1 MVNLRCPV
9 CAGALEKRAGAY
21 LCPKN
26 HSFDIAKSGYV
37 NLLLNSSQGHHGD
50 DKLMVRARRDF
61 LDKGY
66 YDRFIAAV
74 ADAAAEFT
82 PPEAT
87 VLDAG
92 CGEGIYSLAVL
103 RAIEKAGKHGEL
115 LGVDISKTALQYASK
130 RSPEL
135 ALCVASC
142 AHLPVGDGI
151 PASEQKKKN
160 KREVLAGGILWILT
174 VSLSF
179 LVPAVLLFAAGKV
192 HPAVRFLLETFW
204 CYQIFAARCLVGES
218 RKVYQKLK
226 EDDLPGARRSVS
238 MIVGRDTE
246 NLTAEGVTKAAVE
259 TVAENTSDGVTA
271 PLLFLLIGG
280 APLGFLYKAVNTMD
294 SMLGYK
300 NEKYLYFGRIPA
312 KMDDV
317 FNYIPA
323 RLTAWFMIAAAFLTG
338 MDGKN
343 AWKIYLRDK
352 RKHASPN
359 SAQSEAVCAGA
370 LDVQLAGDAVYFGKI
385 YKKDYIGD
393 AIRKIEPEDILR
405 AGKLMY
411 MTTILMMVV
420 FGGLL
425 LWIY

>member
-1 MVNLRCPV
+1 MNGKMRILACVTGFLLDCIFGDPAWMYHPIRVIGNLISV
-9 CAGALEKRAGAY
+9 LEKGLRKL
-21 LCPKN
+21 LC
-26 HSFDIAKSGYV
+26 S
-37 NLLLNSSQGHHGD
+37 
-50 DKLMVRARRDF
+50 R
-61 LDKGY
+61 
-66 YDRFIAAV
+66 
-74 ADAAAEFT
+74 
-82 PPEAT
+82 
-87 VLDAG
+87 
-92 CGEGIYSLAVL
+92 
-103 RAIEKAGKHGEL
+103 
-115 LGVDISKTALQYASK
+115 
-130 RSPEL
+130 
-135 ALCVASC
+135 
-142 AHLPVGDGI
+142 I

-160 KREVLAGGILWILT
+160 EREVLAGGILWILT

-218 RKVYQKLK
+218 KKVYQKLK
-226 EDDLPGARRSVS
+226 EDDLPGARRAVS

-323 RLTAWFMIAAAFLTG
+323 RLTAWFMVAAAFLTG
-338 MDGKN
+338 MDGEN

-370 LDVQLAGDAVYFGKI
+370 LDVQLAGDAVYFGKV

-425 LWIY
+425 LWIF